1 MASPV
6 ISRAS
11 LKRRIDRL
19 PEQNLAAV
27 DQFLQSIEG
36 LRSVFRSLQERP
48 LRAEPGVDQAFQKL
62 EAWAR
67 SAPSVVKPPSV
78 RFRTEEDWRA
88 WVTSFHGVAVDDS
101 FERGDQGTFEERE
114 SFE

>member
-1 MASPV
+1 M
-6 ISRAS
+6 ISRAD

-27 DQFLQSIEG
+27 DQLLRSIEG

-48 LRAEPGVDQAFQKL
+48 LRSEPRIDQAFQKL
-62 EAWAR
+62 ESWAR
-67 SAPSVVKPPSV
+67 SAPAVSEPPWL
-78 RFRTEEDWRA
+78 RFQDEDDWRS
-88 WVTSFHGVAVDDS
+88 WVSSLCGAIQDDS
-101 FERGDQGTFEERE
+101 FVRGHQGAFEERG